1 MDVPITI
8 MQCELLSLS
17 PEVRGQL
24 REVTTTRQMPT
35 VTAPPTQVSLQVAV
49 SDDDEAY
56 DMMPAFALNCTD
68 EHFLPK
74 GATIEEYYN
83 SLEPGEL
90 PSIDKLTVAK
100 ESTAIRSIHALMNT
114 LQKVECTVDLAVR

>member
-1 MDVPITI
+1 MPITI

-68 EHFLPK
+68 ERFLPK
-74 GATIEEYYN
+74 GATIVSDPIEEYYN
-83 SLEPGEL
+83 LLEPGKL
-90 PSIDKLTVAK
+90 PSL
-100 ESTAIRSIHALMNT
+100 
-114 LQKVECTVDLAVR
+114 DLACGPLLCMAYTSPFFKKIKQ